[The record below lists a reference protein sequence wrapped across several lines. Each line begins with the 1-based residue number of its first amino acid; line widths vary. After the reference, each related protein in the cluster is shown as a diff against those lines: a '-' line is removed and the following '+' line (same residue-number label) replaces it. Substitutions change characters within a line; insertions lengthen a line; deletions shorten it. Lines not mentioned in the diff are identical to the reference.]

1 MNGRAGGPGSR
12 PVPPIIMA
20 LDANHDGVIDAGEI
34 ANASVALKSLDK
46 TGSGKIPV
54 EQLMGRPPGG
64 MGMGRGPGPG
74 QGPDGGGPGGPPGSG
89 PDGQN

>member
-1 MNGRAGGPGSR
+1 MNGRPL
-12 PVPPIIMA
+12 PPIIAA
-20 LDANHDGVIDAGEI
+20 LDANHDGIIDANEI
-34 ANASVALKSLDK
+34 ANASAALKSLDK

-74 QGPDGGGPGGPPGSG
+74 PGPGPDGGGPGG
-89 PDGQN
+89 QN